1 MKFASVILF
10 RFFRYHYIQILSWDG
25 IFEGDPTTGNK
36 LEARIGRVEGGMKV
50 EWGMEGPYALQQ
62 KSRSHRLGIGKDNG
76 SASKGGGRRRMGG
89 MEEAGERVAKGK

>member
-25 IFEGDPTTGNK
+25 IFEGDATTGNK
-36 LEARIGRVEGGMKV
+36 LEARIGRVEGARMKV
-50 EWGMEGPYALQQ
+50 EWGIEGLYALRQ

-76 SASKGGGRRRMGG
+76 SASKGGGGRRMG
-89 MEEAGERVAKGK
+89 EAGERVAKGK